1 MLLRS
6 RAYGLNLEIEA
17 ELASVLERKGGRKE
31 GKRDQPDRGKQGKT
45 WGKSAL
51 HLLPEVHK
59 NYKVK

>member
-31 GKRDQPDRGKQGKT
+31 GKRDQPDRLRKTGKNMGEKCLASLT
-45 WGKSAL
+45 RSS
-51 HLLPEVHK
+51 
-59 NYKVK
+59 